1 MGIDEFIEEWNNDAD
16 NIVAFTSG
24 STGEPKRIL
33 LSKQLMKESAL
44 RTIRYFS
51 LNSDSHLHLCLS
63 PDYIAGKMMIVRSI
77 LSGAYLS
84 YEEPSNRL
92 KALSSENIID
102 LLAVVPSQ
110 LLSLLEEKD
119 LSRKVR
125 NIIVGGAPL
134 SRSLKDKCRKSDVR
148 IVETYGMTETASHV
162 ALREIS
168 SDWFHPLD
176 GVKVA
181 LSSEG
186 TLNISIQNFGTF
198 RTTDLAEINSE
209 GGFRILGRA
218 DDVIITGGLKV
229 HPADLEDKITESVD
243 HFYPDTAF
251 CISSI
256 PDEKW
261 GEIIVLNIESHE
273 NKEIDDQLNDC
284 FRRILKPHERPGIIK
299 HFERLPRTESGKIAR
314 RLLK

>member
-134 SRSLKDKCRKSDVR
+134 SRSLKDKCRKSGVR

-186 TLNISIQNFGTF
+186 TLNISIQNLGTF

-243 HFYPDTAF
+243 HLYPDTSF

-256 PDEKW
+256 TDEKW